1 MGEAWTH
8 AAWGQGTRPIN
19 RGSCCPLQADKQ
31 QQEAD
36 QANLLELVEQTRAV
50 VDKAQ
55 VGHLQCMQ

>member
-1 MGEAWTH
+1 M
-8 AAWGQGTRPIN
+8 QPGTRAPAP
-19 RGSCCPLQADKQ
+19 SFEAHAHALQADKQ

-55 VGHLQCMQ
+55 VGQLECMRSS